1 MEKSHN
7 QNPTAKAPSKIDLE
21 KGRKTGKRKKE
32 RIEIN
37 HFPKPIIIEGNTP
50 CNPIY
55 LKFQNR

>member
-32 RIEIN
+32 RKDRN
-37 HFPKPIIIEGNTP
+37 QSFPKT
-50 CNPIY
+50 Y
-55 LKFQNR
+55 HNRGQYPL